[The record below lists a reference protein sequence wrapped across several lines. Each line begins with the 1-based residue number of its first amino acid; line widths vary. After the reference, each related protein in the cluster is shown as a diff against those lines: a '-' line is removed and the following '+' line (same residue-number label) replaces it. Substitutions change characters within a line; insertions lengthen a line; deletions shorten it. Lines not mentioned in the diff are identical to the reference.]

1 MIPDATKRMEA
12 ALKRHVAAI
21 MAGDAD
27 SVMRNFADDA
37 AVYTS
42 EDPLHGQDAIRA
54 GIESFIN
61 NTPEGRGQFR
71 GHAPRHRRRRRIH
84 HLEGRTFR
92 LDGDRDLRCHRR
104 QDSSADLSYRGVE
117 VWLNDDRLVN
127 KW

>member
-12 ALKRHVAAI
+12 ALKRLVAAI

-71 GHAPRHRRRRRIH
+71 GHAPDIGGDVAYITWKVEPFV
-84 HLEGRTFR
+84 LMATETFVVTDDKIR
-92 LDGDRDLRCHRR
+92 VQTYLIVELR
-104 QDSSADLSYRGVE
+104 SG
-117 VWLNDDRLVN
+117 
-127 KW
+127 

>member
-42 EDPLHGQDAIRA
+42 EDPEHGQDAIRA
-54 GIESFIN
+54 GIEAFIN
-61 NTPEGRGQFR
+61 NTPEGMGTISRSCAATSAAAS
-71 GHAPRHRRRRRIH
+71 HTSP
-84 HLEGRTFR
+84 GR
-92 LDGDRDLRCHRR
+92 
-104 QDSSADLSYRGVE
+104 
-117 VWLNDDRLVN
+117 
-127 KW
+127 

>member
-37 AVYTS
+37 AAYTS

-61 NTPEGRGQFR
+61 NTPEGKGTISRSCAATSAATS
-71 GHAPRHRRRRRIH
+71 HTSP
-84 HLEGRTFR
+84 GR
-92 LDGDRDLRCHRR
+92 
-104 QDSSADLSYRGVE
+104 
-117 VWLNDDRLVN
+117 
-127 KW
+127 